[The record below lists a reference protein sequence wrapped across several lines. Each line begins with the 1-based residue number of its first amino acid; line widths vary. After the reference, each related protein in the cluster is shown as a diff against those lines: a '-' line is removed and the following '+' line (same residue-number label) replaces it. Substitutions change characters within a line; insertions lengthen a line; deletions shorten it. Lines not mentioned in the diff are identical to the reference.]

1 MRGCLRNMDNIIQLL
16 IDEDKITREVII
28 ALATKQG
35 LMDGTIKDKEEGA
48 HIMFWMTR
56 LDLLDDI
63 RARINDEEL
72 LTEDQKSYLWSI
84 VLGGV

>member
-1 MRGCLRNMDNIIQLL
+1 MNNIIRIL
-16 IDEDKITREVII
+16 IDADETTRELILS
-28 ALATKQG
+28 LAARNS
-35 LMDGTIKDKEEGA
+35 LLDGTLEDEVEEGA

-63 RARINDEEL
+63 RARIEDEEL

-84 VLGGV
+84 VVEGAYVE

>member
-1 MRGCLRNMDNIIQLL
+1 MNNIIRIL
-16 IDEDKITREVII
+16 IDADETTRELILS
-28 ALATKQG
+28 LAARKS
-35 LMDGTIKDKEEGA
+35 LLDGTIQDEEVGA

-63 RARINDEEL
+63 RARIEDEEL

-84 VLGGV
+84 VVEGAYVE